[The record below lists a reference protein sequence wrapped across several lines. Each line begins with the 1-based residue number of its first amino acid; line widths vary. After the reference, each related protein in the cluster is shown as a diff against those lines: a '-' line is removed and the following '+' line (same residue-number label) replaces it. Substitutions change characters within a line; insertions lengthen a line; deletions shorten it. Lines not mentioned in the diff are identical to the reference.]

1 MNNLPTPNCPN
12 VDSAPLPDSLKC
24 KSNLIIENGIFFVN
38 FLKYFHSMLFFSDLR
53 FDSSACGP
61 GLFISENNTHLRQN
75 VPTTGNFG
83 TCRTM
88 NTGWTEGVHYWSIR
102 IIERG
107 SSAYLVIGIVL
118 PTFNIS
124 LIHYPGA
131 TNDSYG
137 LCLSNGQKYNN
148 SVGTAFTSDLPK
160 NNDVIGVLLDLEAR
174 TLTYYKN
181 GQILGTAFGLLPD
194 KGTNAKYYPAVGL
207 RELGLWVSLIRT
219 IK

>member
-1 MNNLPTPNCPN
+1 
-12 VDSAPLPDSLKC
+12 
-24 KSNLIIENGIFFVN
+24 
-38 FLKYFHSMLFFSDLR
+38 
-53 FDSSACGP
+53 
-61 GLFISENNTHLRQN
+61 
-75 VPTTGNFG
+75 
-83 TCRTM
+83 M

-194 KGTNAKYYPAVGL
+194 KGTNAKYYPAVGFY
-207 RELGLWVSLIRT
+207 ELGQWVSLIRT

>member
-1 MNNLPTPNCPN
+1 MNNLPTPN
-12 VDSAPLPDSLKC
+12 VDSAPLPDILKW

-53 FDSSACGP
+53 FDPAACGP

-102 IIERG
+102 IIDRG
-107 SSAYLVIGIVL
+107 SAGHVMIGIVQ

-124 LIHYPGA
+124 LLHYPGK
-131 TNDSYG
+131 TSDSYG
-137 LCLSNGQKYNN
+137 FYLINGNKYNN
-148 SVGTAFTSDLPK
+148 GIATAFTTDLPQ

-174 TLTYYKN
+174 TLTYFKN
-181 GQILGTAFGLLPD
+181 GKILGTAFGLLPD
-194 KGTNAKYYPAVGL
+194 QGTNAKYYPAVGFY
-207 RELGLWVSLIRT
+207 ELGQWVSLIRT